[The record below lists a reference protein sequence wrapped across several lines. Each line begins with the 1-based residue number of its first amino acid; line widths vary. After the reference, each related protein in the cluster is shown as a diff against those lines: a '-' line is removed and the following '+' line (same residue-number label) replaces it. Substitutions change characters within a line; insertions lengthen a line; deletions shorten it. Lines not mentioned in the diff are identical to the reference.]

1 MYFTVEDV
9 QDLVEKGLMATK
21 RKDVAKAY
29 ILYRNERNQKRGN
42 LTDKTVLELLA
53 GTNEYWK
60 RENSNKDADTVTVQ
74 RDYMAGIVSTDI
86 SRRFLLDE
94 DVRKAHDEGIIHMH
108 DLDYLGQTELTNG

>member
-1 MYFTVEDV
+1 
-9 QDLVEKGLMATK
+9 MATK

-60 RENSNKDADTVTVQ
+60 RENSNKDADTVTV
-74 RDYMAGIVSTDI
+74 
-86 SRRFLLDE
+86 
-94 DVRKAHDEGIIHMH
+94 
-108 DLDYLGQTELTNG
+108 